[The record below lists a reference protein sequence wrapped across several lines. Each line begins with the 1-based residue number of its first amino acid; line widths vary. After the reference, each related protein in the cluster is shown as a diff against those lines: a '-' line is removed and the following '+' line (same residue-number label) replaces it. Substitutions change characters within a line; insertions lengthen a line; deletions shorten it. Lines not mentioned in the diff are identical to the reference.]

1 MQAEAGAMDGKPTEK
16 QSGWRGSED
25 LWLDAAY
32 TILVENGVDAVKVMP
47 LAKRLGLSRTS
58 FYGHFDSREALL
70 SALVDRWKA
79 KNTGNLVARTERYAE
94 SIGEA
99 IFNLFD
105 CWLRPDLFDARF
117 DFAIRTWALADPT
130 LREVLE
136 AVDQERIDAITAM
149 FARHGYPEDQ
159 ARVRAYA
166 MYYTQIGYIS
176 MMVTEPVHLRIQR
189 MPLYVE
195 TFAGV
200 PPTEA
205 EVARFSAR
213 HGFGVG
219 HVLGGAAR
227 DL

>member
-1 MQAEAGAMDGKPTEK
+1 MDGTAKGK
-16 QSGWRGSED
+16 QGGWRGSED

-32 TILVENGVDAVKVMP
+32 AILIQGGVDAVKVMP

-70 SALVDRWKA
+70 DALIARWKA
-79 KNTGNLVARTERYAE
+79 KNTGNLVARAEAYSE
-94 SIGEA
+94 SIAEA

-105 CWLRPDLFDARF
+105 CWLRPDLFDAKF
-117 DFAIRTWALADPT
+117 DFAIRTWALGDSD
-130 LREVLE
+130 LRRVLE

-149 FARHGYPEDQ
+149 FARHSYPEEQ

-176 MMVTEPVHLRIQR
+176 MMVAEPVGLRIQR

-195 TFAGV
+195 TFSGV
-200 PPTEA
+200 APTEA
-205 EVARFSAR
+205 EVARFSGR
-213 HGFGVG
+213 HGFGLG
-219 HVLGGAAR
+219 HVMGQGASRA
-227 DL
+227 L

>member
-1 MQAEAGAMDGKPTEK
+1 MDGKPVEK

-32 TILVENGVDAVKVMP
+32 AILIESGIDAVKVMP
-47 LAKRLGLSRTS
+47 LARSLGLSRTS

-70 SALVDRWKA
+70 DALVGRWKA
-79 KNTGNLVARTERYAE
+79 KNTGNLVAQTQAYSE
-94 SIGEA
+94 SICEA

-105 CWLRPDLFDARF
+105 CWLDPELFDARF
-117 DFAIRTWALADPT
+117 DFAIRTWALGDPD
-130 LREVLE
+130 LRGQLE
-136 AVDQERIDAITAM
+136 AIDQDRIDAIASM
-149 FARHGYPEDQ
+149 FSRHGFAEEQ

-176 MMVTEPVHLRIQR
+176 MMVVEPVELRIQR

-195 TFAGV
+195 TFTGV
-200 PPTEA
+200 TPTQA

-213 HGFGVG
+213 HGFGVD
-219 HVLGGAAR
+219 HVLGEGEAR